1 MCIFMFVLILRNV
14 RISQNVLQMDSLN
27 NGEFFFSL
35 QWLRILQSVK
45 AVVFSDST
53 RALTGS
59 FVWRD
64 MMSDV
69 YEILQ
74 VLSD

>member
-1 MCIFMFVLILRNV
+1 MSVLVKMCFK
-14 RISQNVLQMDSLN
+14 MDSLN
-27 NGEFFFSL
+27 NGEFFSL